1 MSEEILIN
9 VTPQETRVA
18 VVDNGILHDVY
29 IERSQKRGLVGN
41 IFKGRVSRVLPGM
54 QAAFVDI
61 GLERTGFLHTS
72 DIIGHNHNI
81 EDVDSIHSDSLVPI
95 PTIESL
101 IREGQEVLV
110 QVIKDPLGTKGAR
123 LTTHISIASRYLV
136 FIPDNFNEIGI
147 SQRIEDEEERERLR
161 SIIQSYKSYAAEL
174 AVRNE
179 GNVILHSAVRESE
192 MVENG
197 GFIVRTAAE
206 GVAAEEIYK
215 DIQFLHKIWDSCV
228 IRAENSYA
236 PAIAHEDLPLVLRTM
251 RDLLKPD
258 IERVRIDSKETYQ
271 RVNEFSKQFIP
282 EFIGRIEYYSGE
294 HPILDLYSVEDEIQK
309 SLNQKV
315 QLKSGGHIV
324 IDQTEAMTTID
335 VNTGAF
341 VGHRNLEE
349 TIFKTNLEAAQTIA
363 RQLRLRNLGG
373 IVIIDFIDMQESEHG
388 RQVLR
393 ALEKHLA
400 RDHSKVSI
408 SEITSL
414 GLVQLTRKRTRE
426 SLEHILCEP
435 CTTCQGRGS
444 LKTIETVCY
453 EIFREILREVRQ
465 FDANKLLVVASS
477 GVVEYMLDHESMNV
491 AELEEFIGRSISF
504 QEENTYTQEQ
514 YEIVLL

>member
-18 VVDNGILHDVY
+18 VVENGVLHDVY

-54 QAAFVDI
+54 QAAFIDI

-72 DIIGHNHNI
+72 DIVDRNHDD
-81 EDVDSIHSDSLVPI
+81 DVKDNRPRVAPA

-101 IREGQEVLV
+101 LKEDQEILV

-123 LTTHISIASRYLV
+123 LTTHISIPSRYLV
-136 FIPDNFNEIGI
+136 FIPHYPGIGI
-147 SQRIEDEEERERLR
+147 SQRIEDEEERNRLR
-161 SIIQSYKSYAAEL
+161 NIIQQYQAANDKL
-174 AVRNE
+174 AVAN
-179 GNVILHSAVRESE
+179 GNNVVLHSAKSE
-192 MVENG
+192 TEILNKG

-206 GVAAEEIYK
+206 GITKEEIYK
-215 DIQFLHKIWDSCV
+215 DIEFLHKLWDSSV
-228 IRAENSYA
+228 VREENSFPPSVVY
-236 PAIAHEDLPLVLRTM
+236 EDLPLVMRTM
-251 RDLLKPD
+251 RDLLHSE
-258 IERVRIDSKETYQ
+258 IEKVRIDSKETYQ
-271 RVNEFSKQFIP
+271 RVMEFSKQFIP
-282 EFIGRIEYYSGE
+282 EFLARIEYYSGE
-294 HPILDLYSVEDEIQK
+294 HPILDMYSVDDEIQK
-309 SLNQKV
+309 SLGKKV
-315 QLKSGGHIV
+315 QLKSGGHVV
-324 IDQTEAMTTID
+324 IEQTEAMTTID

-349 TIFKTNLEAAQTIA
+349 TIYKTNLEAAQSIA

-373 IVIIDFIDMQESEHG
+373 IIIIDFIDMLEPEHG

-393 ALEKHLA
+393 ALEKHLD
-400 RDHSKVSI
+400 RDHAKVNF

-435 CTTCQGRGS
+435 CSTCKGRGT
-444 LKTIETVCY
+444 LKTTDTVCY

-465 FDANKLLVVASS
+465 FDTQKLLVVASQ
-477 GVVEYMLDHESMNV
+477 VVVDKLLDDESTSV
-491 AELEEFIGRSISF
+491 AELEEFIGRPISF
-504 QEENTYTQEQ
+504 QVEPMYTQEQ
-514 YEIVLL
+514 YDIVLL